1 MAIVGH
7 ILLYQ
12 MGIHDFLQKWTFWCK
27 KAKAKKNVVTETKGK
42 IFQSQNFLSIRA
54 IKSSTGLL

>member
-12 MGIHDFLQKWTFWCK
+12 MNVYDYLQKWTFWCK
-27 KAKAKKNVVTETKGK
+27 KAKAKIFENNVVNGAKFFKVK
-42 IFQSQNFLSIRA
+42 IFHPLEVP
-54 IKSSTGLL
+54 LLH